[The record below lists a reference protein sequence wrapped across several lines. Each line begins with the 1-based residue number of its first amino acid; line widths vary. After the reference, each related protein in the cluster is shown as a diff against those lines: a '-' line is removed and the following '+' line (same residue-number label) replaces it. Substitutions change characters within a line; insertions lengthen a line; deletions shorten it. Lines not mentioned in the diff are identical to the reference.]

1 LKVWVY
7 NTEAIRWSAGFGIT
21 SLGAERYL
29 QWHARMPAADP
40 FDPTDGREGDVQVF
54 YPGVEPCDARDI
66 NADLLDMAEGIIDQ
80 RWLAWLETRAE
91 PEARALRENLAGS
104 TVSAGGF
111 DAEEAR
117 IRIIDLAR
125 HLY

>member
-7 NTEAIRWSAGFGIT
+7 NTEAIRWSAGFGIA

-54 YPGVEPCDARDI
+54 YPAVEPCDARDI
-66 NADLLDMAEGIIDQ
+66 NADLLDMAEGIVDQ
-80 RWLAWLETRAE
+80 RWLAWLESRAE

-104 TVSAGGF
+104 AVSMGAF

-117 IRIIDLAR
+117 TRIVDLAR